1 MNAVENTRA
10 YEAMKYDFNESEL
23 VGLQYKPHP
32 ISLLIKERFSD
43 EYDGKLTWREIELI
57 REEMDKAE
65 NDLNNYRKEVDGKMD
80 KIRDNIKE
88 QRMFCR
94 RDPTCLTNLHNHV
107 KECVSKWKCTI
118 YSVSNSCRIKYNINK
133 ECSHHRKIEDFERCL
148 DNYRVGIYQ
157 FNSPFIDLQ
166 RKYERALAAKEDRLE
181 EYESQLDAD
190 EFVEL

>member
-1 MNAVENTRA
+1 MNAVENGA
-10 YEAMKYDFNESEL
+10 YEAMKYDFNEREL

-32 ISLLIKERFSD
+32 ISRLIKNRFSD

-65 NDLNNYRKEVDGKMD
+65 NDLNNYRKEVDGKMNKIRD
-80 KIRDNIKE
+80 KIRE
-88 QRMFCR
+88 QRLLCKT
-94 RDPTCLTNLHNHV
+94 DPMCLKKLDNHV
-107 KECVSKWKCTI
+107 KECDSKWKCTI
-118 YSVSNSCRIKYNINK
+118 YSVSNSCRIKYNINR

-148 DNYRVGIYQ
+148 DNYRAGIYE

-166 RKYERALAAKEDRLE
+166 RKYERALAVKEDRLE